1 MPWSNGKV
9 AKELRASIGM
19 KPLGGIFSVGVEEQY
34 RWKDS
39 VQSEAEIRVWV
50 AEGTANGMRPWFT
63 KFSGVIYD
71 KRWLDTVD
79 KIYQVHYRNEKY
91 LRNTA
96 PMARVGMVFS
106 EQTKVPTGGKWQKRR
121 ETMPQGCIMLLLK
134 QEYRLRWSMTGC
146 STLCIL
152 NLSRSFCCQIFPL
165 FQMNNATS

>member
-39 VQSEAEIRVWV
+39 VQTEAEIRIWV

-63 KFSGVIYD
+63 KFSGVLYD
-71 KRWLDTVD
+71 KSWLDTVD
-79 KIYQVHYRNEKY
+79 NIYQVHYRNERY

-96 PMARVGMVFS
+96 PWPVLGWFFRNKPVIMEMKLAA
-106 EQTKVPTGGKWQKRR
+106 EKRR
-121 ETMPQGCIMLLLK
+121 SC
-134 QEYRLRWSMTGC
+134 TGNVPC
-146 STLCIL
+146 TD
-152 NLSRSFCCQIFPL
+152 
-165 FQMNNATS
+165 

>member
-1 MPWSNGKV
+1 MEKWPKN
-9 AKELRASIGM
+9 LRASIGM

-63 KFSGVIYD
+63 KFSGVLYD

-79 KIYQVHYRNEKY
+79 KIYQVHYRNERY
-91 LRNTA
+91 LQEYIE

-106 EQTKVPTGGKWQKRR
+106 EQNRNYGTETWQQRSGDHATGDVSCTDRR
-121 ETMPQGCIMLLLK
+121 PYAI
-134 QEYRLRWSMTGC
+134 
-146 STLCIL
+146 
-152 NLSRSFCCQIFPL
+152 
-165 FQMNNATS
+165 